1 MAHPSHE
8 SQATRSASAPHDAR
22 TAQFAAESGA
32 PAAASAAA
40 PPGDGLQGAL
50 NPQRETQL
58 YLMWRRF
65 RQNRLSVAGLV
76 VIVVLY
82 LVMVCFTGFF
92 APYYHDRKFDDYVF
106 SPPTKLRFVDEE
118 GNFHWRPFIYGRKTD
133 LDFYTLTWVFTE
145 DPSSKHPIYFFVR
158 GDEYR
163 LFGLFRT
170 NIHLFG
176 TITGEPVF
184 LLGTDRLGRDLLSRI
199 IYGGQISLTVGL
211 VGVILTIFLGTVL
224 GTVSGYYGGAV
235 DNGIQRVGEVLLSFP
250 DIPLWAA
257 LAAAMPPDWSQ
268 ITVFFGISVILSL
281 RNWTGLARQLR
292 GKVLALREVDFIMA
306 AKSVGASDLY
316 IIFKHLIPNTL
327 SHIIVIATLSVP
339 GMILA
344 ETALSFLGLGIQPPM
359 ASWGVLLQ
367 DAQQVSVVLNR
378 PWLLLPGLF
387 VVFAVLAFNFLGDG
401 IRDAADPYMD
411 HR

>member
-1 MAHPSHE
+1 MTVPTPD
-8 SQATRSASAPHDAR
+8 QFDA
-22 TAQFAAESGA
+22 QPGPL
-32 PAAASAAA
+32 PAR
-40 PPGDGLQGAL
+40 DGLQGAFD
-50 NPQRETQL
+50 PRQESQWR
-58 YLMWRRF
+58 LMWQRF
-65 RQNRLSVAGLV
+65 RQNRLSVAGL
-76 VIVVLY
+76 IVVGVLY
-82 LVMVCFTGFF
+82 VTMVFFTGFI
-92 APYYHDRKFDDYVF
+92 APYYHDHKFDDYVF
-106 SPPTKLRFVDEE
+106 SPPTKLRFVDED
-118 GNFHWRPFIYGRKTD
+118 GDFHWRPFIYGRKTD
-133 LDFYTLTWVFTE
+133 LDFFTLTWVFTE
-145 DPSSKHPIYFFVR
+145 DPTSIHPIYFFVR
-158 GDEYR
+158 GDSYR
-163 LFGLFRT
+163 LFGLIPT
-170 NIHLFG
+170 DIHLFG
-176 TITGEPVF
+176 TLTGEPVF

-211 VGVILTIFLGTVL
+211 VGVVLTIFLGTVL
-224 GTVSGYYGGAV
+224 GTVSGYYGGSV
-235 DNGIQRVGEVLLSFP
+235 DNAIQRMGEVLLSFP

-292 GKVLALREVDFIMA
+292 GKVLALRESEFVLA
-306 AKSVGASDLY
+306 AKSVGASDTY
-316 IIFKHLIPNTL
+316 VIFRHLIPNTL

-387 VVFAVLAFNFLGDG
+387 VVFAVLSFNFLGDG

>member
-1 MAHPSHE
+1 M
-8 SQATRSASAPHDAR
+8 
-22 TAQFAAESGA
+22 
-32 PAAASAAA
+32 
-40 PPGDGLQGAL
+40 
-50 NPQRETQL
+50 
-58 YLMWRRF
+58 MWRRF
-65 RQNRLSVAGLV
+65 RQNRLSVFGLI
-76 VIVVLY
+76 VIGLFY
-82 LVMVCFTGFF
+82 LTMVCFPGFI

-106 SPPTKLRFVDEE
+106 APPSKIRFVDEE
-118 GNFHWRPFIYGRKTD
+118 GNFHWRPFIYGRKTE

-145 DPSSKHPIYFFVR
+145 DPTSKHPIYFFVR
-158 GDEYR
+158 GDSYR
-163 LFGLFRT
+163 LFGFIPA

-176 TITGEPVF
+176 TTTGEPIF

-211 VGVILTIFLGTVL
+211 VGVILTIFLGTFL
-224 GTVSGYYGGAV
+224 GTVSGYYGGTV
-235 DNGIQRVGEVLLSFP
+235 DNIIQRIGEVLLSFP

-281 RNWTGLARQLR
+281 RNWSGLARQLR
-292 GKVLALREVDFIMA
+292 GKVLALRESEFVLA
-306 AKSVGASDLY
+306 AKGLGASDLY
-316 IIFKHLIPNTL
+316 VIFRHLIPSTL
-327 SHIIVIATLSVP
+327 SHIIVIATLSIP

-387 VVFAVLAFNFLGDG
+387 VVAAVLCFNFLGDG